1 MRFLHS
7 CCFPSTQ
14 GFLYK
19 TKPLAVGSSTK
30 LRLFA
35 LKREPES
42 NKHVLEYYEGQS
54 LRGSIAISQSCK
66 VVGERVTGTFELKTP
81 ARTYYLKTEH
91 AEYPED
97 YDRWVYTLEK
107 AAASFVY

>member
-1 MRFLHS
+1 M
-7 CCFPSTQ
+7 T
-14 GFLYK
+14 
-19 TKPLAVGSSTK
+19 
-30 LRLFA
+30 
-35 LKREPES
+35 

-54 LRGSIAISQSCK
+54 LRGSIAISQACK
-66 VVGERVTGTFELKTP
+66 VVGERSTGAFELKTP

-91 AEYPED
+91 PEYPED